1 MGHLVAVLFGFVWA
15 AVATTVLAAMGL
27 PVADYWKLGLLV
39 GVAALV
45 THALAALAGE
55 HAGEQTVLRRLD
67 RD

>member
-15 AVATTVLAAMGL
+15 AVATTVLAAMGF
-27 PVADYWKLGLLV
+27 PVVDYWKLGLLV